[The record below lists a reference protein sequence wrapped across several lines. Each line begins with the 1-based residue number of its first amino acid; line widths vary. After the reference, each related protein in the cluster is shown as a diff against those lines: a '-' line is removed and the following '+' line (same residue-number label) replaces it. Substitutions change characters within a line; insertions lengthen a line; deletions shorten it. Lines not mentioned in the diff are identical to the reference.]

1 MKAFSLSG
9 WKNSSLTSRDSFGL
23 LLTLFVFLFS
33 VGGWQAFFSS
43 AVDLKEGGING
54 IILWFFFLSVVFLL
68 GVVVWRRLSVRILGA
83 VCAFVP
89 ALFFLHQWYVVVFV
103 LFSIAIS
110 VLGMWLAEREMA
122 ERLSFHFFKT
132 AAAGQFFFVLG
143 LSLVLSSGYFSL
155 LKQASWEEIVPRF
168 RLGEGG
174 AVVFFQVASYFQP
187 DLRGLVQRQA
197 TVDEFLLDL
206 EKQQFSG
213 GDESKKATT
222 DLAAF
227 EFDFSVVPGVEK
239 YLKENG
245 LVLEGMAE
253 VSSAEELYLRSG
265 REQFSA
271 LVGRPVSGDEKITDI
286 FSLAIQRKMITYLS
300 GGETTRHSS
309 SEAVP
314 FILSVLLFL
323 TLLPL
328 GGLVGIVCR
337 VLGYFVF
344 RLALKRQ
351 WLVMVR
357 IPGERQALG
366 E

>member
-1 MKAFSLSG
+1 M
-9 WKNSSLTSRDSFGL
+9 
-23 LLTLFVFLFS
+23 
-33 VGGWQAFFSS
+33 
-43 AVDLKEGGING
+43 
-54 IILWFFFLSVVFLL
+54 
-68 GVVVWRRLSVRILGA
+68 
-83 VCAFVP
+83 
-89 ALFFLHQWYVVVFV
+89 
-103 LFSIAIS
+103 
-110 VLGMWLAEREMA
+110 
-122 ERLSFHFFKT
+122 
-132 AAAGQFFFVLG
+132 
-143 LSLVLSSGYFSL
+143 
-155 LKQASWEEIVPRF
+155 
-168 RLGEGG
+168 
-174 AVVFFQVASYFQP
+174 
-187 DLRGLVQRQA
+187 
-197 TVDEFLLDL
+197 